1 MVKKYFKKHA
11 SVFGAPLVSTQCLI
25 NKRHDKAQKGCPCK
39 IHRLFIP
46 SENPMVK
53 SESELF
59 ILDLLGESPEDL
71 LLLRSL
77 VIGRATKAKNDIT

>member
-1 MVKKYFKKHA
+1 MLQY
-11 SVFGAPLVSTQCLI
+11 LVPHLLSTECLI
-25 NKRHDKAQKGCPCK
+25 NKRDDKVQKSSPCK
-39 IHRLFIP
+39 TLKIFIP